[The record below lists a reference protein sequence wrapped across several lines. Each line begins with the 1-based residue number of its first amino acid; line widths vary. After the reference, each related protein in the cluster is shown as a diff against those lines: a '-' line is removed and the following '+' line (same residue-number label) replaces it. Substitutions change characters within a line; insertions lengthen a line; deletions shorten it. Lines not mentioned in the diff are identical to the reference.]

1 MKNKVNKFLY
11 YKFNYMNPSKNTIK
25 KKIMM
30 IYNQNKKYK
39 YKIVCNYN

>member
-11 YKFNYMNPSKNTIK
+11 YKFNYINPSKTSIK

-30 IYNQNKKYK
+30 IYNLIKKYK
-39 YKIVCNYN
+39 FKIVCNYN